1 MKLDKENIKKAAS
14 DVLNA
19 KIKVLSD
26 ELDTISEA
34 LSDNTKSTAG
44 DKHETSRA
52 HAQIEQERVSNQLS
66 QLNRMRDMLSAIKT
80 IPFQEIQA
88 GSLVQLKTGFFY
100 ISVPLGE
107 LHFNGEKIFCLSPSS
122 PLAQQMLN
130 KSKGDSIQLNG
141 NEFVIENAI

>member
-1 MKLDKENIKKAAS
+1 MKLDKENIKQTAS

-107 LHFNGEKIFCLSPSS
+107 LHFNGERIFCLSPSS
-122 PLAQQMLN
+122 PLAQQMLY